1 MAAKQNGRF
10 VTVEKQSN
18 SGEVLTQEVH
28 LEKWNQR
35 SKPWQK
41 AGWKLATDAKEPQGA
56 KKADAGKSKGKAGKV
71 NPKDEPQGDA
81 ETEDA
86 SE

>member
-1 MAAKQNGRF
+1 

-18 SGEVLTQEVH
+18 SGEVLTQQVH

-41 AGWKLATDAKEPQGA
+41 AGWKLASDATEPEGA
-56 KKADAGKSKGKAGKV
+56 KKADAGKAKGKVGKA
-71 NPKDEPQGDA
+71 NPKDEPQVDAEMGDA
-81 ETEDA
+81 KE
-86 SE
+86 

>member
-1 MAAKQNGRF
+1 MAKEQKGRF

-41 AGWKLATDAKEPQGA
+41 AGWKLSNDAKEPEGA
-56 KKADAGKSKGKAGKV
+56 KKADAGKAKEKGGPKDGKAV
-71 NPKDEPQGDA
+71 
-81 ETEDA
+81 EDA
-86 SE
+86 KE